1 MNINFVQYCLFS
13 ANLLKY
19 NNLLL
24 KCKYKQQL
32 GKNKFNWNVNN
43 IWRNT
48 SCSKGSNLLTEK
60 DLDHSCSSFQRS
72 SGEISKLIITPT
84 IQSCEEKMNS
94 EMYVTSMLKGNLSI
108 VFIVSV
114 LYIRKL

>member
-1 MNINFVQYCLFS
+1 MFP

-24 KCKYKQQL
+24 NCKFKQQI

-48 SCSKGSNLLTEK
+48 SCSKGTDLLTEK
-60 DLDHSCSSFQRS
+60 DLDLSCSRFQRNT
-72 SGEISKLIITPT
+72 GDISKLIITPT
-84 IQSCEEKMNS
+84 IQSCEGKNS

-108 VFIVSV
+108 MIIFSV
-114 LYIRKL
+114 LYIKKL